1 MGRRLRLERYQFD
14 PSRAGL
20 CLDIF
25 GSLVLDA
32 AKLYE
37 GSVRKNCLLSFEM
50 FRMDPECQQQ
60 QQQQQQH
67 DEHESISDG
76 TPTW

>member
-1 MGRRLRLERYQFD
+1 MSLHLIQGFGCLELAGHQWWCCVGRRLRLERYQFD

-20 CLDIF
+20 RLDIF

-37 GSVRKNCLLSFEM
+37 GSWSGKIVC
-50 FRMDPECQQQ
+50 
-60 QQQQQQH
+60 
-67 DEHESISDG
+67 
-76 TPTW
+76 